1 MKNKILTWLALS
13 VIFCLSS
20 FETKAQSVY
29 IQDIIEYIDKNGQEF
44 DALIGVRG
52 IRYTE
57 SLNLPKVTVLEG
69 DYIVMKATS
78 CTYVG
83 SVEGGHLYKLHLEI
97 APAMDFGERF
107 PPSFPQACQTRDRP
121 EFGQKVAS
129 VSHDKSEFHLLFY
142 GRNRISYRL
151 F

>member
-57 SLNLPKVTVLEG
+57 PESPESDGTRRRLHRDEGNELHVCRIRRRGTSL
-69 DYIVMKATS
+69 
-78 CTYVG
+78 
-83 SVEGGHLYKLHLEI
+83 
-97 APAMDFGERF
+97 
-107 PPSFPQACQTRDRP
+107 QA
-121 EFGQKVAS
+121 AS
-129 VSHDKSEFHLLFY
+129 
-142 GRNRISYRL
+142 
-151 F
+151 

>member
-97 APAMDFGERF
+97 APAMDFGERLRSHIEF
-107 PPSFPQACQTRDRP
+107 TFDLEYDRWC
-121 EFGQKVAS
+121 FCG
-129 VSHDKSEFHLLFY
+129 LLD
-142 GRNRISYRL
+142 GTARIEHR
-151 F
+151 

>member
-69 DYIVMKATS
+69 RLHRDEGNELHVCRIRRKGTS
-78 CTYVG
+78 
-83 SVEGGHLYKLHLEI
+83 L
-97 APAMDFGERF
+97 
-107 PPSFPQACQTRDRP
+107 QA
-121 EFGQKVAS
+121 AS
-129 VSHDKSEFHLLFY
+129 
-142 GRNRISYRL
+142 
-151 F
+151 

>member
-1 MKNKILTWLALS
+1 MFRLDHATYEVFQPTSLNLLES

-83 SVEGGHLYKLHLEI
+83 SV
-97 APAMDFGERF
+97 
-107 PPSFPQACQTRDRP
+107 
-121 EFGQKVAS
+121 
-129 VSHDKSEFHLLFY
+129 
-142 GRNRISYRL
+142 
-151 F
+151 

>member
-57 SLNLPKVTVLEG
+57 SLNLPKVTVHRDEG
-69 DYIVMKATS
+69 NELHVCRIRRRGTS
-78 CTYVG
+78 
-83 SVEGGHLYKLHLEI
+83 L
-97 APAMDFGERF
+97 
-107 PPSFPQACQTRDRP
+107 QA
-121 EFGQKVAS
+121 AS
-129 VSHDKSEFHLLFY
+129 
-142 GRNRISYRL
+142 
-151 F
+151 